1 MTEKSVN
8 ETKVDRFKRVASRRT
23 QKVLDAMRKLG
34 NCSNKGIYN
43 YNDDDV
49 TKIFHVIEQEFKRI
63 KILFTTKS
71 KNNSFSL

>member
-1 MTEKSVN
+1 MSGKSIN

-23 QKVLDAMRKLG
+23 QNVLDAMRKLG

-43 YNDDDV
+43 YTDEEV
-49 TKIFHVIEQEFKRI
+49 MKIFHAIEQELKRV

-71 KNNSFSL
+71 KNNTFSL